1 MGDMGDFWRDVKP
14 ALKERSQQ
22 KRADNREQSARSLTD
37 AGIQFLSRNAGAHL
51 IVTGAS
57 GDTYDF
63 WPGTGLWRMRG
74 STKDHRGVRSLIRAA
89 QPTTKESHD

>member
-14 ALKERSQQ
+14 AMKERSQQ
-22 KRADNREQSARSLTD
+22 KRAGNREQSARSLTD

-51 IVTGAS
+51 IVIGAN
-57 GDTYDF
+57 GHTYDF

-74 STKDHRGVRSLIRAA
+74 STRDHRGVRSLIRAA
-89 QPTTKESHD
+89 QPTTKERT